1 MNCPSSQESALPP
14 LARTRSIST
23 STHGEAY
30 TPKTGTTA
38 SFTLCREGLQRPEAL
53 CWSLRC
59 GTKRG
64 KNLSRR
70 AISPLLGEVQI
81 IDLSRRGCSSGR
93 LGVFRLLH
101 LLSGKKVSG
110 KRKEKQ
116 GQQVLASRKCIER
129 LFFSFSFSLSFS
141 FSHVSC
147 TAEASRLVTNR
158 SSNPDA
164 IAYYYAE
171 ASRIMGGSLANT
183 MEVQTIAVVPGFQR
197 AGIGKVALKW
207 CFDMAEAENVP
218 VVGDASK
225 KGINLY
231 LQTGFKIQGT
241 IVMEAKVARLDG
253 RDDVVVEMP
262 RLEVPVVTWTPGT
275 PRRVRLVSV
284 L

>member
-1 MNCPSSQESALPP
+1 
-14 LARTRSIST
+14 
-23 STHGEAY
+23 
-30 TPKTGTTA
+30 
-38 SFTLCREGLQRPEAL
+38 
-53 CWSLRC
+53 
-59 GTKRG
+59 
-64 KNLSRR
+64 
-70 AISPLLGEVQI
+70 
-81 IDLSRRGCSSGR
+81 
-93 LGVFRLLH
+93 
-101 LLSGKKVSG
+101 
-110 KRKEKQ
+110 
-116 GQQVLASRKCIER
+116 
-129 LFFSFSFSLSFS
+129 
-141 FSHVSC
+141 
-147 TAEASRLVTNR
+147 
-158 SSNPDA
+158 
-164 IAYYYAE
+164 
-171 ASRIMGGSLANT
+171 MGGSLANT

-241 IVMEAKVARLDG
+241 IVMEAKMARLDG